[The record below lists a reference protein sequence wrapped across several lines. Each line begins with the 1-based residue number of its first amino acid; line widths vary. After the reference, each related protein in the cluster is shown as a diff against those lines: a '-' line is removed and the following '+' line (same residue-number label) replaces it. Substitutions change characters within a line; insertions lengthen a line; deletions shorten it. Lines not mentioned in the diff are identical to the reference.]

1 MNILSFIANI
11 KIVLTIIIA
20 TLIIIIFPIFLNVK
34 IVFDDS
40 NVLRYK
46 INLFSIFKIFGGNVE
61 LLEDGIIIHLTKSKA
76 ILIKYSELIDLRKKF
91 EPIKDFHLVQFI
103 TDIEMGAED
112 ILDASGIISF
122 SYLLISSIIKCI
134 VNTFKPY
141 VEMKTNIKISESKD
155 IFGIKVRITLIFN
168 LLIVIISAIKILME
182 KIIYAIKNTRQ
193 QSE

>member
-34 IVFDDS
+34 LVFDDS

-46 INLFSIFKIFGGNVE
+46 IKLFSIFRIFGGNVE

-141 VEMKTNIKISESKD
+141 VEMKTNIKINESKD

>member
-46 INLFSIFKIFGGNVE
+46 INLFSIFNIFGGNVE

-112 ILDASGIISF
+112 ILDAFGIISF

-141 VEMKTNIKISESKD
+141 LEMKTNIKISESKD